1 MLRRLQSPGPAVP
14 SSSDPPRAPAR
25 DADDRPGPMP
35 ARGRIGLSVML
46 PAAAIACV
54 LLTNGVLLAM
64 LPMHDAGTS
73 RAMPLVLGAALSGA
87 ALWGVGR
94 WLARRVER
102 IAEVLQRFEAGDYG
116 PRVNPRLRDDVG
128 LLAHRVDLLM
138 ASASAR
144 ENRIM
149 ASALADPLTGL
160 PNRTLF
166 TERIRHTLA
175 IARRTRAPFA
185 IVVLDL
191 DRFKFVNDTL
201 GHAVGDRVIVEVG
214 KRLRAT
220 VRDSDT
226 VARVGGDEFVLL
238 LQGGEEAARGITA
251 RIIEAMKEPMRHQD
265 QPIDIGVSM
274 GMAVYPEHGTD
285 DVALMRHADSAM
297 YRAKR
302 RRAGVEV
309 FDGTPVQD
317 AVQARLSM
325 LGDLRAALLSEQFV
339 LDYQP
344 KLDLESGVIV
354 GLEAMIRWQHPT
366 RGRLSP
372 DQFIPFAEQTGFIRE
387 LTCWVVAEAARF
399 AAGLEARKLPIGVSV
414 NVSAR
419 DLDGLAFPRAVA
431 EVLRELPLP
440 PGRLTF
446 EIGENGLP
454 DEHDPALVNLRTLAT
469 LGARVAV
476 DDYGTGFASQT
487 RLGRLPVH
495 ELKIDRSFVT
505 GVGYNRGN
513 QAIVR
518 AAIELGRRL
527 GLRVTA
533 EGVETVAELRML
545 ASMGCHEIQ
554 GFLIAEPIPAADVIA
569 WIQARRALYASSREA
584 YFRLLIGEL
593 PGGPATPDP
602 ARAGSGTDPVQGDS
616 AGPRAGNAPV
626 PAPTP
631 ASDADRRAPPPEAPA

>member
-1 MLRRLQSPGPAVP
+1 MLRRLQSPGPVVP
-14 SSSDPPRAPAR
+14 ASSDPPRATAR
-25 DADDRPGPMP
+25 DADPQRLP
-35 ARGRIGLSVML
+35 ARSRIPLSVLL
-46 PAAAIACV
+46 PAVAIACV
-54 LLTNGVLLAM
+54 LVTHGVLLAM
-64 LPMHDAGTS
+64 LPTHDAMPS
-73 RAMPLVLGAALSGA
+73 RPVQLALGAVLGAALSGA
-87 ALWGVGR
+87 VLWGLGR
-94 WLARRVER
+94 WLAGRIDR
-102 IAEVLQRFEAGDYG
+102 IAEVLQRFEAGDYAH
-116 PRVNPRLRDDVG
+116 RVGPRLRDDLG
-128 LLAHRVDLLM
+128 LLARRVDLLM

-175 IARRTRAPFA
+175 IARRTRAPFT
-185 IVVLDL
+185 IVALDL
-191 DRFKFVNDTL
+191 DRFKVINDTL
-201 GHAVGDRVIVEVG
+201 GHATGDRVMVEVA
-214 KRLRAT
+214 KRLRAAI
-220 VRDSDT
+220 RDSDT
-226 VARVGGDEFVLL
+226 VARFGGDEFVLL

-251 RIIEAMKEPMRHQD
+251 RIIEAMKAPLRHQD
-265 QPIDIGVSM
+265 RSIDIGVSM
-274 GMAVYPEHGTD
+274 GMAVYPEHGAD
-285 DVALMRHADSAM
+285 DVALLRHADSAM
-297 YRAKR
+297 YLAKR

-309 FDGTPVQD
+309 FDGTPMPD
-317 AVQARLSM
+317 APQGSLSM
-325 LGDLRAALLSEQFV
+325 LGDLRTALRDGQFV

-344 KLDLESGVIV
+344 KVDLASGVIV

-366 RGRLSP
+366 RGRMSP
-372 DQFIPFAEQTGFIRE
+372 EHFIPFAEQTGFIRE

-419 DLDGLAFPRAVA
+419 DLDSLAFPRTVA
-431 EVLRELPLP
+431 EVFREQPLP

-446 EIGENGLP
+446 EITEDGLP
-454 DEHDPALVNLRTLAT
+454 DEHDTALVNLQALAT

-487 RLGRLPVH
+487 RLARLPVH

-518 AAIELGRRL
+518 AAIELGRQL

-533 EGVETVAELRML
+533 EGVETVADLRML

-554 GFLIAEPIPAADVIA
+554 GFLIAEPIPAAEVVA
-569 WIQARRALYASSREA
+569 WIETRRALHASSREA
-584 YFRLLIGEL
+584 YFRLLVGEL
-593 PGGPATPDP
+593 APA
-602 ARAGSGTDPVQGDS
+602 V
-616 AGPRAGNAPV
+616 
-626 PAPTP
+626 
-631 ASDADRRAPPPEAPA
+631 ASDAGRRAPPREAPASGSSPSPSAAAAR

>member
-1 MLRRLQSPGPAVP
+1 MPTRGLIRLST
-14 SSSDPPRAPAR
+14 
-25 DADDRPGPMP
+25 
-35 ARGRIGLSVML
+35 LL

-54 LLTNGVLLAM
+54 LATYGVLLAM
-64 LPMHDAGTS
+64 LPTHDAGPS
-73 RAMPLVLGAALSGA
+73 RPMQLALGAVLGTALSGA
-87 ALWGVGR
+87 VLWGLGR

-102 IAEVLQRFEAGDYG
+102 IAEVLQRFEAGDYS
-116 PRVNPRLRDDVG
+116 PRVNPRLRDDLG
-128 LLAHRVDLLM
+128 LLARRVDLLM

-149 ASALADPLTGL
+149 ASALSDPLTGL

-175 IARRTRAPFA
+175 IARRTRAPFT

-191 DRFKFVNDTL
+191 DRFKYVNDTL
-201 GHAVGDRVIVEVG
+201 GHAVGDRVIVEVA

-226 VARVGGDEFVLL
+226 IARLGGDEFVLL

-251 RIIEAMKEPMRHQD
+251 RILEAMKAPLRHQD

-302 RRAGVEV
+302 SRAGVEV

-325 LGDLRAALLSEQFV
+325 LGDLRAALRSEQFV

-366 RGRLSP
+366 RGRMSP
-372 DQFIPFAEQTGFIRE
+372 EHFIPFAEQTGFIRE

-419 DLDGLAFPRAVA
+419 DLDSLAFPRTVA
-431 EVLRELPLP
+431 EVFRERPLP

-446 EIGENGLP
+446 EITENGLP
-454 DEHDPALVNLRTLAT
+454 DEHDNALVNLQALAT

-476 DDYGTGFASQT
+476 DDYGTGFVSQT

-518 AAIELGRRL
+518 AAIELGRQL

-554 GFLIAEPIPAADVIA
+554 GFLIAEPIPAAEVIA

-584 YFRLLIGEL
+584 YFRLLIGE
-593 PGGPATPDP
+593 GASGPATPEP
-602 ARAGSGTDPVQGDS
+602 ARARPREDLAVREVLGLRAGGELAPADAS
-616 AGPRAGNAPV
+616 AG
-626 PAPTP
+626 
-631 ASDADRRAPPPEAPA
+631 DRRAPPPAAPASGSSPSPSGAAAP